1 MKRAKAHLLRG
12 TGIELAPRAL
22 RSDAQRAEDGD
33 DRWVAT
39 ESNSAARWTLT
50 TLDGRDCSRDLA
62 PKKYTEITAE
72 LRVISPLHP
81 SDGIF
86 TQGVAD
92 LLASIAWVP
101 ALRHSR

>member
-1 MKRAKAHLLRG
+1 ME
-12 TGIELAPRAL
+12 TI
-22 RSDAQRAEDGD
+22 DGP
-33 DRWVAT
+33 T
-39 ESNSAARWTLT
+39 ESNSAARWTLI
-50 TLDGRDCSRDLA
+50 TLDGRDFSRDLA

-92 LLASIAWVP
+92 LLGIHRLGPRITA
-101 ALRHSR
+101 

>member
-33 DRWVAT
+33 DRWPNRIEFGCA
-39 ESNSAARWTLT
+39 
-50 TLDGRDCSRDLA
+50 LDAYYVRDFSRDLA

-81 SDGIF
+81 SDEIF

-92 LLASIAWVP
+92 LLGIHRLGPRITA
-101 ALRHSR
+101 

>member
-1 MKRAKAHLLRG
+1 VLPFLFAA
-12 TGIELAPRAL
+12 
-22 RSDAQRAEDGD
+22 
-33 DRWVAT
+33 
-39 ESNSAARWTLT
+39 AARWTLI

-92 LLASIAWVP
+92 LLAIHRLGPRITA
-101 ALRHSR
+101 

>member
-1 MKRAKAHLLRG
+1 M
-12 TGIELAPRAL
+12 
-22 RSDAQRAEDGD
+22 RAEDGD
-33 DRWVAT
+33 DRWVG
-39 ESNSAARWTLT
+39 AAAPPNRIRCAQDPYYV
-50 TLDGRDCSRDLA
+50 LDGRDCSRDLA

-92 LLASIAWVP
+92 LLGIIRLGPRITA
-101 ALRHSR
+101 